1 MPVHVSNQTIIKNSF
16 LEVILF
22 KEESAIVVN
31 TLKSYIP
38 KDVFKDTFTSLEP
51 HITGNQV
58 NKLIFDKS
66 ALSVFDQE
74 AMEWYHV
81 HWKENMFAKGL
92 KHHRKILPD
101 SDFFKNSVKAGRKKI
116 ASKYPS
122 FSFDKLDIQ
131 YRNSV
136 AEALAD

>member
-1 MPVHVSNQTIIKNSF
+1 MSVNVSNNTLIKNNF
-16 LEVILF
+16 LEVVLF
-22 KEESAIVVN
+22 KDESAIVVN

-51 HITGNQV
+51 HITGNRV
-58 NKLIFDKS
+58 SKLVFDKS

-74 AMEWYHV
+74 SMEWYHV
-81 HWKENMFAKGL
+81 HWKENMFSKGL
-92 KHHRKILPD
+92 KHHRKILPN
-101 SDFFKNSVKAGRKKI
+101 SDFFKNSVKAGRQNILK
-116 ASKYPS
+116 KYPE

-136 AEALAD
+136 SEALAD